1 MRLFI
6 AIKFN
11 NEFIDSIESINTQL
25 INLGIKGRKT
35 PIDNLHLTLAF
46 IGECDTPNTLIN
58 VIDSIDAQPFDL
70 ALDKCSH
77 FKDTVWVGTTLPTH
91 LEALTKQLNQELR
104 DSGYKVPN
112 RDFIPH
118 VTLFRK
124 ASNYEDILNKV
135 TIPNTLLKVE
145 SISLMQSTLTNTG
158 AIYKEIYTKQF
169 NK

>member
-58 VIDSIDAQPFDL
+58 VIDSIDIQPFDL
-70 ALDKCSH
+70 ALDK
-77 FKDTVWVGTTLPTH
+77 
-91 LEALTKQLNQELR
+91 
-104 DSGYKVPN
+104 
-112 RDFIPH
+112 
-118 VTLFRK
+118 
-124 ASNYEDILNKV
+124 
-135 TIPNTLLKVE
+135 
-145 SISLMQSTLTNTG
+145 
-158 AIYKEIYTKQF
+158 
-169 NK
+169 